1 MKLIFNYTVWR
12 MADREGPSVSQSSR
26 STLQNV
32 LLVVVGDTFTSDD
45 GTHSLSIAR
54 DPDAD
59 GRTDGRS
66 DHDCCPLFGPSF
78 LF

>member
-1 MKLIFNYTVWR
+1 MKLIFNYTVL
-12 MADREGPSVSQSSR
+12 ADREGPSVSQSSR
-26 STLQNV
+26 STLQNS

-59 GRTDGRS
+59 GRTDGRTIGS
-66 DHDCCPLFGPSF
+66 
-78 LF
+78 